1 MKASEVLRRY
11 AAGDRD
17 FRRTSLRGQHFKGQD
32 LSGADFSEAD
42 IRGTNFTHANLKG
55 TNFTNAKAGLQK
67 RWVLIQLLLVFLLAA
82 LAGVLQGYF
91 SWWISGSI
99 VTIWEYFHLPTEA
112 EYQVSLAIL
121 IDNIIYLTIY
131 LIVIVTT
138 IAMFTRQGFTSKAFA
153 SVAGAGAGAGASVLL
168 GFYYSRQALKGD
180 EKFALLRAF
189 GIAVAALG
197 GTSFCGAN
205 LTDANFT
212 NAMLRST
219 NFQATRQ
226 QTTLLNGVYWHN
238 ANQLD
243 RARLGDSILSNSAV
257 RELLVT
263 RNGYKKS
270 YIDANL
276 RGANLNGVNLEAAN
290 LTWADLSQATL
301 HQANLKDANLREVLA
316 IGTDFTAAYLTGA
329 CLEGWNIDH
338 TTTLKA
344 VDCQYIF
351 LLEHPNQLGNRERR
365 PHEPD
370 QVFAPGD
377 FAKLY
382 TKMINVVQVL
392 LRNGMNRTAF
402 AAAFQQLMS
411 ENPDITYDSIQAV
424 ERQGDDALVTLSVS
438 ETANKAEIS
447 RTLRESYENQ
457 VRQLEAKVEELHQ
470 LRAADLKE
478 VALAQKSQI
487 FNQLVGGNAMN
498 ESIDRSQNIN
508 VDGNFTITATNSVVN
523 LGEISGTVSNAI
535 HQLQQSSQ
543 PETVQLAAWLDELQ
557 GLIEA
562 EPNLKDDDKVEALE
576 QVGTLAKAGENP
588 QDSTLKKL
596 SNTAVKIL
604 KGTIAALPD
613 TAKLAEACSKL
624 LPLISGALGL

>member
-1 MKASEVLRRY
+1 M
-11 AAGDRD
+11 
-17 FRRTSLRGQHFKGQD
+17 
-32 LSGADFSEAD
+32 
-42 IRGTNFTHANLKG
+42 
-55 TNFTNAKAGLQK
+55 
-67 RWVLIQLLLVFLLAA
+67 
-82 LAGVLQGYF
+82 
-91 SWWISGSI
+91 
-99 VTIWEYFHLPTEA
+99 
-112 EYQVSLAIL
+112 
-121 IDNIIYLTIY
+121 
-131 LIVIVTT
+131 
-138 IAMFTRQGFTSKAFA
+138 
-153 SVAGAGAGAGASVLL
+153 
-168 GFYYSRQALKGD
+168 
-180 EKFALLRAF
+180 
-189 GIAVAALG
+189 
-197 GTSFCGAN
+197 
-205 LTDANFT
+205 
-212 NAMLRST
+212 
-219 NFQATRQ
+219 
-226 QTTLLNGVYWHN
+226 
-238 ANQLD
+238 
-243 RARLGDSILSNSAV
+243 
-257 RELLVT
+257 
-263 RNGYKKS
+263 
-270 YIDANL
+270 
-276 RGANLNGVNLEAAN
+276 
-290 LTWADLSQATL
+290 
-301 HQANLKDANLREVLA
+301 
-316 IGTDFTAAYLTGA
+316 
-329 CLEGWNIDH
+329 
-338 TTTLKA
+338 
-344 VDCQYIF
+344 DCQYIF

-402 AAAFQQLMS
+402 AAAFQQLTS
-411 ENPDITYDSIQAV
+411 ENPDIIYDSIQAV

-498 ESIDRSQNIN
+498 ESINRSQNIN

-588 QDSTLKKL
+588 QDGTLKKL